1 MKTNPQN
8 SVYNRQDRLKVLFR
22 FLGMVIKQIFTVV
35 KRKKEEKS
43 GKGQP
48 E

>member
-22 FLGMVIKQIFTVV
+22 LLGMLIKQIFTLV

-43 GKGQP
+43 GK
-48 E
+48 